1 MCESEA
7 WRPLRLVTSMRTEYQ
22 LYMRRLRL
30 PLSLLQLLQDEG
42 RAANL
47 LVVSCAV
54 VKSGCFLAA
63 VLAVALIE

>member
-1 MCESEA
+1 
-7 WRPLRLVTSMRTEYQ
+7 MRTEYQ